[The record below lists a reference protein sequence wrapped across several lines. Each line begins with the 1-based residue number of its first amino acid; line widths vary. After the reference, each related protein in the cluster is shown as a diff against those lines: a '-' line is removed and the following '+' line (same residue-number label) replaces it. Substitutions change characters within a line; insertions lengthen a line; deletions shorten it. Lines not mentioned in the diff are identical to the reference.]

1 MGIILCAT
9 RGGEA
14 SHRTQNEAITLAK
27 ERGDSILFLYVV
39 DLHFL
44 DKTAAPIVVDIED
57 EMGDM
62 GEFLLMMAVERAS
75 EQGVE
80 ARTTRRVGKVRK
92 EIKRSAVIECVSL
105 VVLGKP
111 AGKES
116 AFQMEDLVTF
126 AKEIE
131 QETGIET
138 IIV

>member
-1 MGIILCAT
+1 MII
-9 RGGEA
+9 RYEF
-14 SHRTQNEAITLAK
+14 
-27 ERGDSILFLYVV
+27 SILFLYVV

-80 ARTTRRVGKVRK
+80 ARTTRRVGKVRE

>member
-14 SHRTQNEAITLAK
+14 SHRTQNEAIALAK

-80 ARTTRRVGKVRK
+80 ASTTRRVGKVRE

-116 AFQMEDLVTF
+116 AFQMDDLFAF